1 MKQGACFEILTSL
14 ATSGGSIVILESQN
28 KLGEKM
34 DFQCFKLIQ
43 DNGVAHLELSRPEK
57 RNSMIPE
64 FWKELPALVR
74 KLDSEGETR
83 VLLISSQGKH
93 FCSGMD
99 LSVFSDPSL
108 QDKSLEIGR
117 QREKF
122 RHFVEGLQDAFTA
135 LEQARFPVLCAV
147 QGACIGGALDL
158 LAASDCVYC
167 SEDAY
172 FTIAETNIGL
182 VADLGTLQRLPH
194 MIPLGVLKEMAYTG
208 RKVDAQEAKR
218 IGLVNN
224 VYENANALVEGVLE
238 IARSIAGHS
247 PLVVSGCK
255 EMINYSRDHS
265 VADSL
270 RFMSTWQAAMF
281 HGSDMMEA
289 FGAKAKK
296 EQAQFQSNAVKKDIF
311 QGDS

>member
-1 MKQGACFEILTSL
+1 
-14 ATSGGSIVILESQN
+14 
-28 KLGEKM
+28 M
-34 DFQCFKLIQ
+34 DFECFNFEL
-43 DNGVAHLELSRPEK
+43 NAGVAHLELKRPEK
-57 RNSMIPE
+57 RNSMIPS
-64 FWKELPALVR
+64 FWNDLPALVR
-74 KLDSEGETR
+74 QLDSEAQTQ
-83 VLLISSQGKH
+83 VLVISSQGEH

-99 LSVFSDPSL
+99 LAVFSDVSL
-108 QDKSLEIGR
+108 QDRSLEIGR

-135 LEQARFPVLCAV
+135 LEQTRFPVLCAV

-194 MIPLGVLKEMAYTG
+194 AIPLGILKEMAYTG
-208 RKVDAQEAKR
+208 RRINAQEAQR
-218 IGLVNN
+218 IGLVNQ
-224 VYENANALVEGVLE
+224 VFADHKTLVEGVLG
-238 IARSIAGHS
+238 IAQNIASHS

-281 HGSDMMEA
+281 HGSDMMLA
-289 FGAKAKK
+289 FAAKAKK
-296 EQAQFQSNAVKKDIF
+296 EQADFPPIAPQKELFE
-311 QGDS
+311 GDK

>member
-1 MKQGACFEILTSL
+1 
-14 ATSGGSIVILESQN
+14 
-28 KLGEKM
+28 M
-34 DFQCFKLIQ
+34 DFECFSCELKA
-43 DNGVAHLELSRPEK
+43 GVAHLNLRRPEK
-57 RNSMIPE
+57 RNSMVPS
-64 FWKELPALVR
+64 FWNDLPTLVR
-74 KLDSEGETR
+74 QLDAEAQTR
-83 VLLISSQGKH
+83 VLVISSQGEH

-99 LSVFSDPSL
+99 LAVFSDASL
-108 QDKSLEIGR
+108 QDKELEIGR

-167 SEDAY
+167 TEDAY
-172 FTIAETNIGL
+172 FSIAETNIGL

-194 MIPLGVLKEMAYTG
+194 AIPLGILKEMAYTG
-208 RKVDAQEAKR
+208 RKINAQEAQR
-218 IGLVNN
+218 IGLVNQ
-224 VYENANALVEGVLE
+224 VYDDYKALLEGVL
-238 IARSIAGHS
+238 SIAKNIASHS

-281 HGSDMMEA
+281 HGSDMMLA
-289 FGAKAKK
+289 FAAKAKK
-296 EQAQFQSNAVKKDIF
+296 EQADFTPIAPQKKLF
-311 QGDS
+311 GGGE

>member
-1 MKQGACFEILTSL
+1 
-14 ATSGGSIVILESQN
+14 
-28 KLGEKM
+28 M
-34 DFQCFKLIQ
+34 DFECFNFEL
-43 DNGVAHLELSRPEK
+43 NAGVAHLELKRPEK
-57 RNSMIPE
+57 RNSMIPS
-64 FWKELPALVR
+64 FWNDLPALVR
-74 KLDSEGETR
+74 QLDSEAQTR
-83 VLLISSQGKH
+83 VLVISSQGEH

-99 LSVFSDPSL
+99 LAVFSDASL
-108 QDKSLEIGR
+108 QDRSLEIGR

-194 MIPLGVLKEMAYTG
+194 AIPLGVLKEMAYTG
-208 RKVDAQEAKR
+208 RRINAQEAQR
-218 IGLVNN
+218 IGLVNQ
-224 VYENANALVEGVLE
+224 VFADHKTLVEGALG
-238 IARSIAGHS
+238 IAQNIASHS

-281 HGSDMMEA
+281 HGSDMMLA
-289 FGAKAKK
+289 FAAKAKK
-296 EQAQFQSNAVKKDIF
+296 KQADFPPIALQKELFE
-311 QGDS
+311 GGE

>member
-1 MKQGACFEILTSL
+1 
-14 ATSGGSIVILESQN
+14 
-28 KLGEKM
+28 M
-34 DFQCFKLIQ
+34 DFECFNLKQ
-43 DNGVAHLELSRPEK
+43 NAGVAHLEFKRPEK
-57 RNSMIPE
+57 RNSMIPS
-64 FWKELPALVR
+64 FWKDLPALVR
-74 KLDSEGETR
+74 QLDSEAQTR
-83 VLLISSQGKH
+83 VLVISSQGEH

-108 QDKSLEIGR
+108 QDKSLETGR

-194 MIPLGVLKEMAYTG
+194 AIPLGILKEVAYTG
-208 RKVDAQEAKR
+208 RKISAQEAQR
-218 IGLVNN
+218 IGLVNH
-224 VYENANALVEGVLE
+224 VYGGHKALVQSVLDTAQN
-238 IARSIAGHS
+238 IASHS

-255 EMINYSRDHS
+255 EMINYSRDHG

-270 RFMSTWQAAMF
+270 RYMSTWQAAMF
-281 HGSDMMEA
+281 HGSDMMLA
-289 FGAKAKK
+289 FAAKAKK
-296 EQAQFQSNAVKKDIF
+296 EQADFPPIAPKKELF
-311 QGDS
+311 EGGE

>member
-1 MKQGACFEILTSL
+1 MNFECFNFELN
-14 ATSGGSIVILESQN
+14 A
-28 KLGEKM
+28 
-34 DFQCFKLIQ
+34 
-43 DNGVAHLELSRPEK
+43 GVGHLELKRPEK
-57 RNSMIPE
+57 RNSMIPS
-64 FWKELPALVR
+64 FWNDLPALVR
-74 KLDSEGETR
+74 QLDAEAQTR
-83 VLLISSQGKH
+83 VLVISSQGEH

-99 LSVFSDPSL
+99 LAVFSDPSL
-108 QDKSLEIGR
+108 QDKGLEIGR

-122 RHFVEGLQDAFTA
+122 RYFVEGLQDAFNA

-167 SEDAY
+167 TEDAY
-172 FTIAETNIGL
+172 FTIAETKIGL

-194 MIPLGVLKEMAYTG
+194 AIPLGTLKEMAYTG
-208 RKVDAQEAKR
+208 RKINAQEALR
-218 IGLVNN
+218 IGLANQ
-224 VYENANALVEGVLE
+224 VYSDHKTLMEGVLG
-238 IARSIAGHS
+238 IAQNIASHS

-281 HGSDMMEA
+281 HGNDMMLA
-289 FGAKAKK
+289 FAAKAKK
-296 EQAQFQSNAVKKDIF
+296 EQADFPPIAPQKELFE
-311 QGDS
+311 GDE